1 MKLGKLGKRFKVFTW
16 ILTGIAL
23 VLIYKFDNVFRNPG
37 VPLLQTLPYMAF
49 LFCAG
54 GLILLREGAAAAHLG
69 DIIRLW
75 HILLFFVIMFLPC
88 IPIYLLKMREMWLPG
103 VLIFDLA
110 MIFHPI
116 LWATIGNWFFDYD
129 RHTDRKEADGKYL
142 LGSAVLWAIIFA
154 AANVPIVY
162 IWAA

>member
-1 MKLGKLGKRFKVFTW
+1 MKLGKHFKAFTW

-23 VLIYKFDNVFRNPG
+23 VLIYKFDNVFRDPA
-37 VPLLQTLPYMAF
+37 VPPLQTLPYMAF

-69 DIIRLW
+69 DKIRLW
-75 HILLFFVIMFLPC
+75 HILLFSIIMFLPC
-88 IPIYLLKMREMWLPG
+88 IPIYLIKMSDMWLPG

-129 RHTDRKEADGKYL
+129 RHTDSKKADAKYL

>member
-1 MKLGKLGKRFKVFTW
+1 MKLGKHFKAFTW

-23 VLIYKFDNVFRNPG
+23 VLIYKFDNVFRDPA
-37 VPLLQTLPYMAF
+37 VPPLQTLPYMAF

-69 DIIRLW
+69 DKIRLW
-75 HILLFFVIMFLPC
+75 HILLFSIIMFLPC
-88 IPIYLLKMREMWLPG
+88 IPIYLIKMSDMWLPG

-116 LWATIGNWFFDYD
+116 LWTVIGNWFFDYD
-129 RHTDRKEADGKYL
+129 RHTNSKEADGKYL
-142 LGSAVLWAIIFA
+142 LGSGVLWAIIFA
-154 AANVPIVY
+154 SANVPIVY